1 MLTRIAVSFIFFV
14 AATLKVG
21 PAVSQQAPSPSAPPA
36 HDCVPG
42 DQRKE
47 QKELSETLTDSKG
60 VICPPSNIDTQM
72 KVIPPETGSKMPVI
86 KPPSSDDLK
95 SAPK

>member
-1 MLTRIAVSFIFFV
+1 MLTRIAISFIFI
-14 AATLKVG
+14 AATVRIG
-21 PAVSQQAPSPSAPPA
+21 PAVSQQAPSSSAPPA
-36 HDCVPG
+36 RDCVPSV

-47 QKELSETLTDSKG
+47 QKELSEKLTDSKG
-60 VICPPSNIDTQM
+60 VICPPSNTDAQM